1 MLSNKK
7 RSMAIVMAGAT
18 VMSAAAPIFADNTVT
33 ENVDKNYT
41 VSAKDS
47 AKLIEEVR
55 KALEV
60 KFEDTKAGANV
71 NDRVYDIKVDN
82 VNLTNATQLQN
93 KINSLT
99 EGQSLK
105 VTVQDKGHQVLGGKV
120 VDYKIENYKTAQE
133 IVDAVNAYN
142 ATLAEDSDN
151 KLTATIKSTNTVEVK
166 RAKDSANVITLNV
179 GDQHLD
185 FSKVITS
192 EEGTFEGYE
201 KSYSDID
208 SKELHTITVKNADL
222 QDISAEELFDGIRLT
237 TLGREIV
244 NKVKNGY
251 ALTFENEA
259 ILTQE
264 QEDSDEKDKPEK
276 SSFDIVLSKAN
287 EKPETISV
295 SSKNHKLVR
304 DLHKVLTDVKDGKE
318 LKVEVLSG
326 DSRFTTAVEV
336 SKERFKDGEAEAII
350 LVGEDA
356 IVDGLASAPLASQ
369 KNAPILLSKKDSLP
383 SEIEAEI
390 LRVLGSN
397 LSSKKIYI
405 VGGESK
411 VSKETEEKLSKL
423 GVSKVERV
431 SGEDRFETS
440 LEIAKQLKDTFKT
453 AFVVG
458 GNGEADAMSISAR
471 AAQFGAPI
479 IVTGNELDANAEK
492 LLKGKE
498 LEIVGGENSVSKE
511 VEDKLVDIDLNNKVE
526 RLAGENRK
534 DTNAKVINKYYAG
547 ATKAYVAKDGYVG
560 GNGQLVDALTA
571 APLAASSKAP
581 IVLTTE
587 ELSKSQEEVVE
598 LRLKNATKLVQIGE
612 GIAKNAIEKIAEKI
626 NLFTKN

>member
-1 MLSNKK
+1 MT
-7 RSMAIVMAGAT
+7 GAT

-105 VTVQDKGHQVLGGKV
+105 VTIQDKGHQVLGGKV

-264 QEDSDEKDKPEK
+264 QEDSDDKDKPEK

-405 VGGESK
+405 VGGESA
-411 VSKETEEKLSKL
+411 VSNTARKQLESVTKN
-423 GVSKVERV
+423 VERLA
-431 SGEDRFETS
+431 GDDRHTTS
-440 LEIAKQLKDTFKT
+440 VAVAKAMGSFKE

-458 GNGEADAMSISAR
+458 AKGEADAMSI
-471 AAQFGAPI
+471 AAKAAELKAPI
-479 IVTGNELDANAEK
+479 IVNGWNDLTADAIK
-492 LLKGKE
+492 LMDGKE
-498 LEIVGGENSVSKE
+498 IGIVGGSNNVPSQIENQ
-511 VEDKLVDIDLNNKVE
+511 LADIDKDRKVQRVE
-526 RLAGENRK
+526 GETRH
-534 DTNAKVINKYYAG
+534 DTNAKVIETYYG
-547 ATKAYVAKDGYVG
+547 KLDKLYIAKDGY
-560 GNGQLVDALTA
+560 GNNGMLVDALA
-571 APLAASSKAP
+571 AGPLVAGKGP
-581 IVLTTE
+581 ILLAKNDITN
-587 ELSKSQEEVVE
+587 SQKNTLDKKLNLGAEVTQIGNGVE
-598 LRLKNATKLVQIGE
+598 LTVVQKIG
-612 GIAKNAIEKIAEKI
+612 KI
-626 NLFTKN
+626 LGW

>member
-105 VTVQDKGHQVLGGKV
+105 VTIQDKGHQVLGGKV

-201 KSYSDID
+201 KSYGDID

-264 QEDSDEKDKPEK
+264 QEDSDDKDKPEK

-581 IVLTTE
+581 IV
-587 ELSKSQEEVVE
+587 
-598 LRLKNATKLVQIGE
+598 
-612 GIAKNAIEKIAEKI
+612 
-626 NLFTKN
+626 

>member
-105 VTVQDKGHQVLGGKV
+105 VTIQDKGHQVLGGKV

-142 ATLAEDSDN
+142 ATLAQDSDN
-151 KLTATIKSTNTVEVK
+151 KLTATIKSTSTVEVK
-166 RAKDSANVITLNV
+166 RAKDSTNVITLNV

-192 EEGTFEGYE
+192 EDGIFEGYE
-201 KSYSDID
+201 KSYSDIE

-222 QDISAEELFDGIRLT
+222 QDITAEELFDGIRLT
-237 TLGREIV
+237 TLGRELV

-251 ALTFENEA
+251 TLTFENEA

-264 QEDSDEKDKPEK
+264 QEDSDDKDKPEK

-304 DLHKVLTDVKDGKE
+304 ELHKVLTDVKDGKE

-383 SEIEAEI
+383 SEIESEI

-411 VSKETEEKLSKL
+411 ISKETEEKLSKL

>member
-18 VMSAAAPIFADNTVT
+18 VMSATAPIFADNTVT
-33 ENVDKNYT
+33 ENIDKNYT

-47 AKLIEEVR
+47 TNLIEEVR

-105 VTVQDKGHQVLGGKV
+105 VTIQDKGHQVLGGKV
-120 VDYKIENYKTAQE
+120 VDYKVENYKTAQE

-142 ATLAEDSDN
+142 ATLAEDSDS
-151 KLTATIKSTNTVEVK
+151 KLTATIKSTSTVEVK
-166 RAKDSANVITLNV
+166 RAKDSTNAITLNV
-179 GDQHLD
+179 GDQHLN

-192 EEGTFEGYE
+192 EEGIFEGYE
-201 KSYSDID
+201 KNYSDIE

-264 QEDSDEKDKPEK
+264 QEDSDDKDKPEK
-276 SSFDIVLSKAN
+276 SSFDIVLSKTN

-304 DLHKVLTDVKDGKE
+304 DLHKVLTDLKEGKE

-336 SKERFKDGEAEAII
+336 SKERFRDGEAGAII

-492 LLKGKE
+492 LLRGKE

-511 VEDKLVDIDLNNKVE
+511 VEDKLVEIDLNNKVE

>member
-105 VTVQDKGHQVLGGKV
+105 VTIQDKGHQVLGGKV

-201 KSYSDID
+201 KSYGDID

-264 QEDSDEKDKPEK
+264 QEDSDDKDKPEK

-511 VEDKLVDIDLNNKVE
+511 VADKLVDIDLNNKVE

>member
-1 MLSNKK
+1 
-7 RSMAIVMAGAT
+7 
-18 VMSAAAPIFADNTVT
+18 
-33 ENVDKNYT
+33 
-41 VSAKDS
+41 
-47 AKLIEEVR
+47 
-55 KALEV
+55 
-60 KFEDTKAGANV
+60 
-71 NDRVYDIKVDN
+71 
-82 VNLTNATQLQN
+82 
-93 KINSLT
+93 
-99 EGQSLK
+99 
-105 VTVQDKGHQVLGGKV
+105 
-120 VDYKIENYKTAQE
+120 
-133 IVDAVNAYN
+133 
-142 ATLAEDSDN
+142 
-151 KLTATIKSTNTVEVK
+151 
-166 RAKDSANVITLNV
+166 

-264 QEDSDEKDKPEK
+264 QEDSDDKDKPEK

>member
-105 VTVQDKGHQVLGGKV
+105 VTIQDKGHQVLGGKV

-142 ATLAEDSDN
+142 ATLAQDSDN
-151 KLTATIKSTNTVEVK
+151 KLTATIKSTSTVEVK
-166 RAKDSANVITLNV
+166 RAKDSTNVITLNV

-192 EEGTFEGYE
+192 EDGIFEGYE
-201 KSYSDID
+201 KSYSDIE

-222 QDISAEELFDGIRLT
+222 QDITAEELFDGIRLT
-237 TLGREIV
+237 TLGRELV

-251 ALTFENEA
+251 TLTFENEA

-264 QEDSDEKDKPEK
+264 QEDSDDKDKPEK

-383 SEIEAEI
+383 SEIESEI

-411 VSKETEEKLSKL
+411 ISKETEEKLSKL

-587 ELSKSQEEVVE
+587 ELSRSQEEVVE

>member
-1 MLSNKK
+1 
-7 RSMAIVMAGAT
+7 MAGAT

-105 VTVQDKGHQVLGGKV
+105 VTIQDKGHQVLGGKV

-201 KSYSDID
+201 KSYGDID

-264 QEDSDEKDKPEK
+264 QEDSDDKDKPEK

>member
-105 VTVQDKGHQVLGGKV
+105 VTIQDKGHQVLGGKV

-201 KSYSDID
+201 KSYGDID

-237 TLGREIV
+237 TLWREIV

-264 QEDSDEKDKPEK
+264 QEDSDDKDKPEK

-397 LSSKKIYI
+397 LSSMKIYI

>member
-105 VTVQDKGHQVLGGKV
+105 VTIQDKGHQVLGGKV

-201 KSYSDID
+201 KSYGDID

-259 ILTQE
+259 IITQE
-264 QEDSDEKDKPEK
+264 QEDSDDKDKPEK

>member
-18 VMSAAAPIFADNTVT
+18 VMSAAAPIFADNTVS
-33 ENVDKNYT
+33 ENVDKSYT

-47 AKLIEEVR
+47 TKLIEEVR
-55 KALEV
+55 KALEI
-60 KFEDTKAGANV
+60 KFEETKAGANV

-82 VNLTNATQLQN
+82 VTLTNATQLQN
-93 KINSLT
+93 KINALV

-105 VTVQDKGHQVLGGKV
+105 VTIQDKGHQTLGGKV

-133 IVDAVNAYN
+133 IVDAVNAFN
-142 ATLAEDSDN
+142 ATLAEDSDS
-151 KLTATIKSTNTVEVK
+151 KLTATIKSTSSVEVK
-166 RAKDSANVITLNV
+166 RAKDSKNVITINV

-185 FSKVITS
+185 FSKQIIS
-192 EEGTFEGYE
+192 EESTFEGYE
-201 KSYSDID
+201 KKYSDIE

-222 QDISAEELFDGIRLT
+222 QDVSAEDLFDGVRLT
-237 TLGREIV
+237 TSGREIV

-251 ALTFENEA
+251 SLAFENVA

-264 QEDSDEKDKPEK
+264 QEDSDDKDKPEK
-276 SSFDIVLSKAN
+276 SSFDMILSKTN
-287 EKPETISV
+287 EKPETISL

-336 SKERFKDGEAEAII
+336 SKERFNDGAAEAII

-411 VSKETEEKLSKL
+411 ISKETEEKLAKL

-479 IVTGNELDANAEK
+479 IVTGNELDAKAEK
-492 LLKGKE
+492 LLNGKE
-498 LEIVGGENSVSKE
+498 LEIVGGENSVSKD
-511 VEDKLVDIDLNNKVE
+511 VENKLVEIDLNNEVE

-571 APLAASSKAP
+571 APLAASAKAP
-581 IVLTTE
+581 IILTTE

-626 NLFTKN
+626 NLFTRN

>member
-105 VTVQDKGHQVLGGKV
+105 VTIQDKGHQVLGGKV

-264 QEDSDEKDKPEK
+264 QGDSDDKDKPEK

-458 GNGEADAMSISAR
+458 GNGEADAMSI
-471 AAQFGAPI
+471 AAKAAELKAPI
-479 IVTGNELDANAEK
+479 IVNGWNDLTADAIK
-492 LLKGKE
+492 LMDGKE
-498 LEIVGGENSVSKE
+498 IGIVGGSNNVPSQIENQ
-511 VEDKLVDIDLNNKVE
+511 LADIDKDRKVQRVE
-526 RLAGENRK
+526 GETRH
-534 DTNAKVINKYYAG
+534 DTNAKVIETYYG
-547 ATKAYVAKDGYVG
+547 KLDKLYIAKDGY
-560 GNGQLVDALTA
+560 GNNGMLVDALA
-571 APLAASSKAP
+571 AGPLAAGKGP
-581 IVLTTE
+581 ILLAKNDITN
-587 ELSKSQEEVVE
+587 SQKNTLDKKLNLGAEVTQIGNGVE
-598 LRLKNATKLVQIGE
+598 LTVVQKIG
-612 GIAKNAIEKIAEKI
+612 KI
-626 NLFTKN
+626 LGW

>member
-105 VTVQDKGHQVLGGKV
+105 VTIQDKGHQVLGGKV

-201 KSYSDID
+201 KSYGDID

-264 QEDSDEKDKPEK
+264 QEDSDDKDKPEK

>member
-105 VTVQDKGHQVLGGKV
+105 VTIQDKGHQVLGGKV

-201 KSYSDID
+201 NSYSDID

-264 QEDSDEKDKPEK
+264 QEDSDDKDKPEK

>member
-105 VTVQDKGHQVLGGKV
+105 VTIQDKGHQVLGGKV

-264 QEDSDEKDKPEK
+264 QEDSDDKDKPEK

-383 SEIEAEI
+383 SEIEA
-390 LRVLGSN
+390 
-397 LSSKKIYI
+397 
-405 VGGESK
+405 K

-526 RLAGENRK
+526 RLAGE
-534 DTNAKVINKYYAG
+534 
-547 ATKAYVAKDGYVG
+547 
-560 GNGQLVDALTA
+560 
-571 APLAASSKAP
+571 
-581 IVLTTE
+581 
-587 ELSKSQEEVVE
+587 
-598 LRLKNATKLVQIGE
+598 
-612 GIAKNAIEKIAEKI
+612 IEKILMLK
-626 NLFTKN
+626 

>member
-105 VTVQDKGHQVLGGKV
+105 VTIQDKGHQVLGGKV

-201 KSYSDID
+201 KSYSDIG

-264 QEDSDEKDKPEK
+264 QEDSDDKDKPEK

>member
-105 VTVQDKGHQVLGGKV
+105 VTIQDKGHQVLGGKV

-201 KSYSDID
+201 KSYGDID

-264 QEDSDEKDKPEK
+264 QEDSDDKDKPEK

-326 DSRFTTAVEV
+326 DSRFTTALEV

-423 GVSKVERV
+423 GVSRVERV